1 MKNVKELKRS
11 VDLQMRK
18 CWGESCAMFTISAG
32 GLAAALFAWYLT
44 ADFLFAMEMI
54 DSFINKY
61 MAAVTLVIV
70 LLLWTIAVPYKYGS
84 RWYRLQQVRGHSV
97 HAKSIFSCYFSA
109 KKLFSVYKLSALVIL
124 GKSLFFIPLVL
135 LLGAAAYLITR
146 ADAAVNEALYSAIV
160 VILLMLSAAAYI
172 IYLMAGM
179 KYSAVCYIFALGHDR
194 PAKDII
200 EESKR
205 FMKGKSKYMAELMRS
220 LAVLLLPCILVFP
233 MFFIV
238 PRVKMIYT
246 AAINEIIE
254 SGFAEDIATVTERRE
269 KSAAG

>member
-1 MKNVKELKRS
+1 MKSVKELKQS

-18 CWGESCAMFTISAG
+18 CWGESCAMFAISAG

-44 ADFLFAMEMI
+44 ADFLFAMEAI

-61 MAAVTLVIV
+61 MVAVTLVIV
-70 LLLWTIAVPYKYGS
+70 LLLWTIAVPY
-84 RWYRLQQVRGHSV
+84 RLQQVRGHSV
-97 HAKSIFSCYFSA
+97 HAKSIVSCYFSA

-135 LLGAAAYLITR
+135 LLVAAAFLITR
-146 ADAAVNEALYSAIV
+146 ADTAVNEALYSAIV

-179 KYSAVCYIFALGHDR
+179 KYAAVCYIFALGHDR

-205 FMKGKSKYMAELMRS
+205 FMKGKNKYMAELMRN
-220 LAVLLLPCILVFP
+220 LAVLMLPCILMFP

-254 SGFAEDIATVTERRE
+254 SGFAEDRATVTERRE